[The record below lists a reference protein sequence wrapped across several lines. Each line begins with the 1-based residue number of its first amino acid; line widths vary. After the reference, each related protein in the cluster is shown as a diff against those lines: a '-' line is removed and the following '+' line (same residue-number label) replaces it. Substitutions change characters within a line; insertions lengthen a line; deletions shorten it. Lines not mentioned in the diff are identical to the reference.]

1 MSIVSSETAE
11 PTPLLVLV
19 ERAHRA
25 LQQDM
30 VRFAKES
37 GYPDARPAHNAVFG
51 RLPLKGAR
59 TSELAARAGV
69 TRQSMGEL
77 VREMVDLGILQM
89 TPDPQDRRAKLVT
102 YTPAGL
108 SQARRGRAHILALEQ
123 RFVEDFGA
131 EEYQT
136 ARDAL
141 ERLVD
146 VLGD

>member
-1 MSIVSSETAE
+1 MSRASSPADS
-11 PTPLLVLV
+11 TPLLVLID
-19 ERAHRA
+19 RAHRA

-30 VRFAKES
+30 VRFAQES
-37 GYPDARPAHNAVFG
+37 GNPDARPSHNVVFG
-51 RLPLKGAR
+51 RLPLEGAR

-102 YTPAGL
+102 YTAEGL
-108 SQARRGRAHILALEQ
+108 AQARRGRAHILGLEQ
-123 RFVEDFGA
+123 RFADEFGA

-136 ARDAL
+136 ARDVL
-141 ERLVD
+141 ERLVK
-146 VLGD
+146 VLGH